1 MERYG
6 HMNVVQAFCAIES
19 AGGRVR
25 LEGDRLLCRIPEPT
39 PTPVAVAVEVLRRHR
54 PEVLALLGR
63 QSGPAPETGWPPE
76 CLAAERKFGVP
87 SARLY
92 PVPQSRR
99 ADSRGARKAATGLY
113 LARARPHRGRGQ
125 DARVSPRADRHSRRL
140 SHPISARREEN
151 ATPPAAFGTRPKTA
165 RHR

>member
-1 MERYG
+1 
-6 HMNVVQAFCAIES
+6 MNVVQAFCAIES

-92 PVPQSRR
+92 PFLNRVVLTPEGPAKLLQVFTWRVR
-99 ADSRGARKAATGLY
+99 VHIAGEDKTREYRPEQIAIPAD
-113 LARARPHRGRGQ
+113 
-125 DARVSPRADRHSRRL
+125 
-140 SHPISARREEN
+140 
-151 ATPPAAFGTRPKTA
+151 
-165 RHR
+165 